1 MVPQANIELRIR
13 SMATP
18 RYTVTQQA
26 IEEEWAL
33 IQVAQ
38 KNPARF
44 AVLYNR
50 YYEQIFRF
58 IYNRTADEELC
69 ADLCAQTFLKAMQNL
84 NKYTNKG
91 VPFSAW
97 LYRIGLNEINQY
109 FRKSKK
115 NIVVTLEEN
124 FVQNIQNELDN
135 KEELEINIRILSKV
149 IQLLKPEE
157 VQLIELR
164 YFEERSLREVGE
176 IIGITENNAKVKVF
190 RTIAKMKE
198 LFKKINRE

>member
-26 IEEEWAL
+26 IEEEWVL

-38 KNPARF
+38 KNQARF

-124 FVQNIQNELDN
+124 FVQNIQN
-135 KEELEINIRILSKV
+135 
-149 IQLLKPEE
+149 
-157 VQLIELR
+157 
-164 YFEERSLREVGE
+164 
-176 IIGITENNAKVKVF
+176 
-190 RTIAKMKE
+190 
-198 LFKKINRE
+198 